1 MLVLSRKL
9 QEQICIGGQI
19 TITILKTRGKTV
31 RLGIEAP
38 RDVRVTRGE
47 LTPKTGC
54 PAARPQRCPTQRD
67 PNRHAQ
73 RWSVASMR
81 SRVVAA
87 TRETTAET
95 YASDQ

>member
-9 QEQICIGGQI
+9 QQQICIGGQI

-31 RLGIEAP
+31 RIGIEAP

-47 LTPKTGC
+47 LAPQAGC
-54 PAARPQRCPTQRD
+54 PAASPPRCPAQRD
-67 PNRHAQ
+67 PGRHAQ

-81 SRVVAA
+81 SRVLAA
-87 TRETTAET
+87 TRDAAAET
-95 YASDQ
+95 VASE

>member
-38 RDVRVTRGE
+38 RDVTVYREE
-47 LTPKTGC
+47 LLM
-54 PAARPQRCPTQRD
+54 
-67 PNRHAQ
+67 RHAKQ
-73 RWSVASMR
+73 VA
-81 SRVVAA
+81 
-87 TRETTAET
+87 
-95 YASDQ
+95 